1 MHKLNLPTISVV
13 IAARDA
19 SHYLSA
25 ALTSLVEQAVPVDQV
40 VVYDDGSSD
49 DTAAIAETFS
59 DQLPG
64 LKVIRGG
71 ETVGISTARNRAN
84 AAATSDYI
92 AVLDADDLF
101 GPETIRCYLEFLSEN
116 PGTDL
121 LYADTRVFED
131 KLQRRGKARRYPQ
144 FSNARQAIRRTLGS
158 PLIPFKHSSMVYR
171 RSAIQELGGYDESLP
186 IKVDVDLF
194 LRFHRDGKKVT
205 KLHRTT
211 SFHRKHSRQISTRRM
226 RGIKAYARLLNTYE
240 PHLLVRGI
248 LYSTRIPS
256 ELLKMLVRG

>member
-1 MHKLNLPTISVV
+1 MPDPASPTISVA
-13 IAARDA
+13 IAARNA
-19 SHYLSA
+19 SDYLGA
-25 ALTSLVEQAVPVDQV
+25 ALKSLVDQAMPVDQV

-49 DTAAIAETFS
+49 DTAAIAESFS
-59 DQLPG
+59 GQLPE
-64 LKVIRGG
+64 LKVIRGE
-71 ETVGISTARNRAN
+71 ETVGISAARNRAN
-84 AAATSDYI
+84 AAANSDYI

-101 GPETIRCYLEFLSEN
+101 GPETIRCYVDYLSEN
-116 PGTDL
+116 PDTDL

-131 KLQRRGKARRYPQ
+131 RLDRRGKARRYPQ
-144 FSNARQAIRRTLGS
+144 FRSARQAIRRTLGS

-171 RSAIQELGGYDESLP
+171 REAIEKLGGYDESLP

-194 LRFHRDGKKVT
+194 LRFHQQGMKVA

-211 SFHRKHSRQISTRRM
+211 SYHRKHSCQISTRRI
-226 RGIKAYARLLNTYE
+226 RGIKAYIRLLNTYE
-240 PHLLVRGI
+240 PDPLVRGM